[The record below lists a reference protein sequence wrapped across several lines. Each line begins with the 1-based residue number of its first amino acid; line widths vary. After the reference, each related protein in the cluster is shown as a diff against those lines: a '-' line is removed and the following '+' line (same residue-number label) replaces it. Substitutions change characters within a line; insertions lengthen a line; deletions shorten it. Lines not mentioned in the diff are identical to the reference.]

1 MGFQQE
7 LQAININDEAA
18 MSALL
23 QKYAD
28 EDDKPADDDEQG
40 EAVRPDA
47 QAEGSKAGTVAGAE
61 AKDEPRIDGV
71 LTRDGKHV
79 IPYRALETEREQ
91 RREAEKR
98 AKELEQALER
108 MKTEAST
115 RESGGKPTEQAQ
127 EDAELF
133 SPEELDALKEDFPA
147 MEKLVSAF
155 RRQSQQIKELSTKPE
170 KAIEHDDEA
179 ADVALAQV
187 SEAIQ
192 ANPLL
197 SKWQQKG
204 GVLWARAAEVDEAL
218 KADPKWAEKPLSER
232 FAEVEKLVAEEI
244 GIERQPPKQEQ
255 AGGKRKETVR
265 GVESLSDLS
274 GRAPVAAEDEAS
286 AMSVNQLSAKFSSMT
301 PEQIETYLSRIS
313 A

>member
-7 LQAININDEAA
+7 LQAIDINDEAA

-28 EDDKPADDDEQG
+28 EDDKPTGDDEQG
-40 EAVRPDA
+40 EVKQPEAKAD
-47 QAEGSKAGTVAGAE
+47 ESKTGTVAGAE

-108 MKTEAST
+108 LHSEAKS
-115 RESGGKPTEQAQ
+115 RESGDKPSDQAQ

-155 RRQSQQIKELSTKPE
+155 KRQSQQIKALSTKPE

-179 ADVALAQV
+179 ADVVLAQV

-197 SKWQQKG
+197 SKWQQRG
-204 GVLWARAAEVDEAL
+204 GVIWDRAAEVDKTLES
-218 KADPKWAEKPLSER
+218 DPKWAGKPLAER
-232 FAEVEKLVAEEI
+232 FAEVERLVAEEI

-255 AGGKRKETVR
+255 TGKRKETVR
-265 GVESLSDLS
+265 DVETLSDLS

-286 AMSVNQLSAKFSSMT
+286 AMSVGQLSAKFASMT
-301 PEQIETYLSRIS
+301 PDQIDTYLSRLS